1 MDQFDAI
8 DMGPS
13 GNEAAWNG
21 GVPYRVS
28 SYVPVAGSTTEPTGP
43 EPFALDK
50 HRRRG
55 AASLT
60 RI

>member
-28 SYVPVAGSTTEPTGP
+28 SYVPVAGPTTETYRP
-43 EPFALDK
+43 
-50 HRRRG
+50 G
-55 AASLT
+55 AFRA
-60 RI
+60 R